1 MKCRKGGKKDRSN
14 KKGIKNTSLGSPEE
28 ISSSKVSFSYDRDNL
43 EREII
48 YIKI

>member
-1 MKCRKGGKKDRSN
+1 MKCRKGRKKYRNN
-14 KKGIKNTSLGSPEE
+14 KRYIKNTSLGSPEE

-43 EREII
+43 VREII